1 MGRFFP
7 LFATFC
13 HLTEGNTPGQAGF
26 SWFYK
31 DLAVVLKVF
40 FEGYNYISIK
50 ALRNNSNVMGEER
63 EALAAVT

>member
-1 MGRFFP
+1 MGRFLP

-13 HLTEGNTPGQAGF
+13 HLTEGGIAGQAGF

-40 FEGYNYISIK
+40 FESYKYISIK
-50 ALRNNSNVMGEER
+50 ALRNNSKVLGEEMR
-63 EALAAVT
+63 RRGAVT